1 MAYIRDPD
9 SEDPARLQMIRF
21 IPIKMVDEPR
31 MNRMPQGVFGDNG
44 AYPPI
49 SPVLNIPAE
58 IRHAYTT
65 MTVCD
70 LQRHLIG
77 AGKRIGADGEWGP
90 ASHAAFI
97 DWAKRRPL
105 SEARSVMATG
115 SSPLPRFGA
124 REDYR
129 MEGQQIR
136 VPAIYAMS
144 LPPMARVQCAAS
156 RGTARS
162 PAASPPPDAASPPAG
177 SESSTGTESSGTP
190 WLAIGLGAA
199 AVLAIAAVVMTSKKE
214 ARR

>member
-1 MAYIRDPD
+1 MAYIRDPGG
-9 SEDPARLQMIRF
+9 EDPARLQTIRF
-21 IPIKMVDEPR
+21 IPVKMVDEPR

-44 AYPPI
+44 GLVPFFIA
-49 SPVLNIPAE
+49 PAE

-97 DWAKRRPL
+97 DWAKWRPL

-156 RGTARS
+156 RDTARS

-177 SESSTGTESSGTP
+177 SESSTGTASSGTP

-199 AVLAIAAVVMTSKKE
+199 AVLAIAAVVMTSEKE